1 MALKGKR
8 FQDVDEVKQNATEEL
23 RRVSKNTSTGVFK
36 NGRNV
41 EEHVWT
47 QKEHTL
53 KEIECK

>member
-1 MALKGKR
+1 MRRSSYEEFLKM
-8 FQDVDEVKQNATEEL
+8 
-23 RRVSKNTSTGVFK
+23 TSTGVYK

-41 EEHVWT
+41 GEHVWT